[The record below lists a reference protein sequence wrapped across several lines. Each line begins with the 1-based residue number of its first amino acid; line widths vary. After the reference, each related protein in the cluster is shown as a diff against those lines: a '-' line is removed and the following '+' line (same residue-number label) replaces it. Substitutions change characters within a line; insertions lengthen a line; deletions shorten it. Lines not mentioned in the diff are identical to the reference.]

1 MYTKISLE
9 EMLLRCSLGKAK
21 SMIKE
26 QQSPMIEWEFYV
38 EEDKFHYDILY

>member
-1 MYTKISLE
+1 
-9 EMLLRCSLGKAK
+9 MLLRCSLGKAK

-26 QQSPMIEWEFYV
+26 QRLQMIEWEFCV